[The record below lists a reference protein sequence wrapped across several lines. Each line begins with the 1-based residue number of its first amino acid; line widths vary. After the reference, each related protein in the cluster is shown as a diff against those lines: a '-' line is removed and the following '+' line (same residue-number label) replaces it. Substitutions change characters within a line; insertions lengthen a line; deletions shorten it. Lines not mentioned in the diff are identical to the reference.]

1 MTCPTGRRWWNQ
13 FATFSTITVHNLPCT
28 VHWSNFAIE
37 PARPWKQPA
46 RLWRLFARLFSLW
59 TLLCPSVSQ
68 QLVAIITTFWRHQYE
83 DVPASTF
90 WWRWRYPHQLEH
102 RCPESRDFWSYPNG
116 VLSFLNIFHDHLLF
130 FLELGLFF
138 NDYIFMLDYKMDYM
152 MDAIF
157 YATFRC
163 RMCRAGKAWQG
174 SRTYRGT
181 ARMVMVVA
189 YEDSMIQHAYT
200 ISLWK
205 LVYLH
210 LCSMIRSTICILR
223 YYQIY
228 YIILYLY

>member
-1 MTCPTGRRWWNQ
+1 MPG
-13 FATFSTITVHNLPCT
+13 ITRFLV
-28 VHWSNFAIE
+28 I
-37 PARPWKQPA
+37 
-46 RLWRLFARLFSLW
+46 
-59 TLLCPSVSQ
+59 SQ
-68 QLVAIITTFWRHQYE
+68 WGIVFFEYL
-83 DVPASTF
+83 
-90 WWRWRYPHQLEH
+90 
-102 RCPESRDFWSYPNG
+102 SR
-116 VLSFLNIFHDHLLF
+116 SFVVF

-200 ISLWK
+200 ISL
-205 LVYLH
+205 
-210 LCSMIRSTICILR
+210 
-223 YYQIY
+223 
-228 YIILYLY
+228 

>member
-1 MTCPTGRRWWNQ
+1 MKTSRPVLFGDADAIPTNS
-13 FATFSTITVHNLPCT
+13 STG
-28 VHWSNFAIE
+28 
-37 PARPWKQPA
+37 ARNHEIFGHIPMGYY
-46 RLWRLFARLFSLW
+46 LFWISF
-59 TLLCPSVSQ
+59 T
-68 QLVAIITTFWRHQYE
+68 II
-83 DVPASTF
+83 
-90 WWRWRYPHQLEH
+90 
-102 RCPESRDFWSYPNG
+102 CC
-116 VLSFLNIFHDHLLF
+116 F